1 MTPAELI
8 QMYFERSNALQAYW
22 TLYVVVIGGLL
33 AFASIRKQPDL
44 ITTTLVTVLYCFFA
58 YKNLDAIHDVTVQ
71 RLAVLDSL
79 KQTIASAPPAA
90 AELRGPKLI
99 EPTLL
104 PPQYDGVRNFHYA
117 SDVLTV
123 LALWAMEL
131 RRRRTV
137 RAGAVAP

>member
-1 MTPAELI
+1 MTYAELV
-8 QMYFERSNALQAYW
+8 QMYFERSNALQNYW

-44 ITTTLVTVLYCFFA
+44 VTTVLVTVLYCFFA
-58 YKNLDAIHDVTVQ
+58 YKNLDAIRDVTVQ
-71 RLAVLDSL
+71 RFAVLDL
-79 KQTIASAPPAA
+79 VKQARASTPGRVADA
-90 AELRGPKLI
+90 I

-104 PPQYDGVRNFHYA
+104 PPAWEGVRNFHVA

-131 RRRRTV
+131 RRRA
-137 RAGAVAP
+137 AGGSRGDGGGGA